1 MPCEWMDVS
10 QLSFNTLLLL
20 EQIQLSWLP
29 GWLPERELGI
39 ALKANPAVEWYMRHK
54 CPQLNEWLDR
64 VVLAVADNKLIDP
77 LEIRQAEVGV
87 LASMTDLV
95 VYAVDPAVYDA
106 QPFLGWDTNELT
118 SLTDFGSKTV
128 IDVGAGTG
136 RLAFAVADRARTVFA
151 VEPVANLR
159 AYVKTQ
165 AQAKGLPNVYA
176 VDGLITDIPFPG
188 QTADVTMGGH
198 VFGDDPDTEYREL
211 LRVTKAGGMIILC
224 PGNSDADNATHSF
237 LLARGF
243 EWSRLEE
250 PRDGWKRK
258 YWRTVAENEGEYEP

>member
-1 MPCEWMDVS
+1 MPREWMDVS

-20 EQIQLSWLP
+20 EQVQLGWLS
-29 GWLPERELGI
+29 GEWLPERELGL
-39 ALKANPAVEWYMRHK
+39 ALAANPAVEWYMRHK
-54 CPQLNEWLDR
+54 CPQLDGWLDG
-64 VVLAVADNKLIDP
+64 VMSAVQGYKTADP
-77 LEIRQAEVGV
+77 AEVRQAEVSV
-87 LASMTDLV
+87 LASMTDMV

-118 SLTDFGSKTV
+118 CLTDFSDKTV

-136 RLAFAVADRARTVFA
+136 RLALAVAPQARTVFA

-159 AYVKTQ
+159 AYLKKQ
-165 AQAKGLPNVYA
+165 ARAKGLHNVYA

-198 VFGDDPDTEYREL
+198 VFGDDPGAEYQEL
-211 LRVTKAGGMIILC
+211 VRVTRVGGMIILC
-224 PGNSDADNATHSF
+224 PGNNDQDNETHDV
-237 LLARGF
+237 LVARGF
-243 EWSRLEE
+243 EWSRFEE

-258 YWRTVAENEGEYEP
+258 YWQRVG

>member
-1 MPCEWMDVS
+1 MPREWMDVS

-20 EQIQLSWLP
+20 EQVQLSWLA
-29 GWLPERELGI
+29 GWLPERELSV

-54 CPQLNEWLDR
+54 CPQLNGWLDR
-64 VVLAVADNKLIDP
+64 VMAAVPGEKVGDP
-77 LEIRQAEVGV
+77 AEIRRAEVEV

-106 QPFLGWDTNELT
+106 QPFLDWDTNELM
-118 SLTDFGSKTV
+118 SMTDWTGKIV

-136 RLAFAVADRARTVFA
+136 RLALAAAEQAKTVFA

-159 AYVKTQ
+159 AYLKEK
-165 AQAKGLPNVYA
+165 ARAKGLQNIYP

-188 QTADVTMGGH
+188 HTAEVTMGGH
-198 VFGDDPDTEYREL
+198 VFGDDRDAEYKEL
-211 LRVTKAGGMIILC
+211 ARVTKTGGMIILC
-224 PGNSDADNATHSF
+224 PGNNDQDNETHDF
-237 LLARGF
+237 LVARGF
-243 EWSRLEE
+243 DWSRFEE

-258 YWRTVAENEGEYEP
+258 YWRTVV